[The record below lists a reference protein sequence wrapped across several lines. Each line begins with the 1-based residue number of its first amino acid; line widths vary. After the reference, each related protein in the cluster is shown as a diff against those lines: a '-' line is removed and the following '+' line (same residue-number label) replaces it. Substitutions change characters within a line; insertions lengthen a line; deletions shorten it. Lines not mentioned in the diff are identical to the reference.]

1 MSAQWLRI
9 VRSVRYSLSLIASTV
24 FVLLLLV
31 YWATGA
37 EVAILS
43 AILTMLVS
51 FLMLGVLTVF
61 IDQTEI
67 ERLGEDEHRDAP

>member
-1 MSAQWLRI
+1 
-9 VRSVRYSLSLIASTV
+9 
-24 FVLLLLV
+24 V